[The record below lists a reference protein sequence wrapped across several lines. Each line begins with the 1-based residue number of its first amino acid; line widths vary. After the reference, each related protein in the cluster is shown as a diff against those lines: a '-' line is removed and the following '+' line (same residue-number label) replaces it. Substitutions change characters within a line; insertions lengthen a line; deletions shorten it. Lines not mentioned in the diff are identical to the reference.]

1 VISRP
6 LNTSGDSYTQT
17 WFDYKGPLPNDANP
31 IGNPEYPGWT
41 ATGGPNWVGF
51 VTTQFNK
58 SLIYTYNYAYGGAVI
73 NETLVT
79 PWQPNLIHL
88 TDQVAH
94 FLEIA
99 GTKPEETKWT
109 SKNAL
114 FSVYIGINDL
124 GNSWWLSG
132 DRDV

>member
-1 VISRP
+1 MD
-6 LNTSGDSYTQT
+6 SGDSYTQT
-17 WFDYKGPLPNDANP
+17 WFDYKGPLPNAVNP

-94 FLEIA
+94 FLESA
-99 GTKPEETKWT
+99 GKKPEETKWT

-132 DRDV
+132 DRDA